1 MGERTSYEPGTFS
14 WVDLGTTDAA
24 AAKRFYGE
32 LFGWE
37 AIDMPAGEGRTYT
50 MFRLGGQ
57 DVAGGYE
64 QDEQERAAGVPPH
77 WSSYVTVEDVG
88 AAAGAVPDAGGVVVA
103 PPFDVLDS
111 GRMAVVQDPAG
122 AVLSLWEPREHI
134 GARLVNVP
142 GALTW
147 NDLAAPDPAI
157 ARPFYERLLGWT
169 FEEIPDAGGY
179 TTIRNRGQ
187 LNGGAMPAPGAPPA
201 WVPYFATED
210 ADAALARVEALGGRR
225 LNGPMDVPGGRI
237 VVVADPQGAV
247 FALFSGELDD

>member
-1 MGERTSYEPGTFS
+1 MGERTSHDPGTFS
-14 WVDLGTTDAA
+14 WADLGTTDVA

-32 LFGWE
+32 LLGWE
-37 AIDMPAGEGRTYT
+37 AEDMPAGEGRTYT

-77 WSSYVTVEDVG
+77 WSSYVSVEDVG

-103 PPFDVLDS
+103 PPFDVLQS

-122 AVLSLWEPREHI
+122 AMLSLWEPREHI

-147 NDLAAPDPAI
+147 NDLVAPDPSL
-157 ARPFYERLLGWT
+157 ARPFYERLFGWT
-169 FEEIPDAGGY
+169 FEEIPGAGGY
-179 TTIRNRGQ
+179 ATIRNRGR
-187 LNGGAMPAPGAPPA
+187 LNGGLSPVPGMPPV

-210 ADAALARVEALGGRR
+210 AAAALARVEELGGRG
-225 LNGPMDVPGGRI
+225 LMEPLEVPGGTA
-237 VVVADPQGAV
+237 VTVADPQGAV
-247 FALFSGELDD
+247 FSLFSGEFDD